1 MLETWIGEKGWERIR
16 GRLPKGYEWGVQMAK
31 KKNKKGRA
39 IGGMIMGIR
48 KGLKEKGTTI
58 EVDREGW
65 IAGKVRTGGENWSII
80 GVYAKKEGMEE
91 KIQELGDRMEKKE
104 EGRYMIIGG
113 DFNARTGQEG
123 GRIEEEEGGGLG
135 EGRRSKDKKVDRE
148 GRLLVNSL
156 EERGWEIL
164 NGNVRG
170 DEEGEFTFTG
180 GRGSTVIDYIIGEG
194 EVREKIVS
202 MVVGERV
209 DSDHHPLEVVVRR
222 GEEEEGRRGGWK
234 KRSRG
239 VWNEE
244 GTKRFIE
251 KIGEVEVKE
260 VELNKEWEEMEIR
273 ITEAI
278 KGVEEELGNK
288 KGKVGWWDEECR
300 EAKKE
305 TRRKLRDWRKKR
317 GEASAYKESRKE
329 FKEICKRKKEE
340 ENQRWERKVEG
351 ARREAEVWEIVNR
364 ERRKRRGIEEGI
376 EEEEWKEH
384 FMKLLGGVEGRVRM
398 GKEGEREEKE
408 GEEEEEISLEEMRR
422 VIKKLKDG
430 KAMGKDEI
438 PGEAWKRGG
447 KGLEVWTWK
456 FINKIWKG
464 GGWPEIWKE
473 GIIAPIVKK
482 GEGKRAEEYR
492 GVTIMPSL
500 YKVYTAILAERIRE
514 EIEGKRMVPHNQTGF
529 RRGMGTIDNIYVLNY
544 MVNRRLEK
552 KGGKL
557 IACFVDLKAAF
568 DSVDRGILIK
578 AMRERGIRE
587 GLVRRTEEMLRE
599 TKSRVRGGNELG
611 EVFWTGRGVRQ
622 GCPLSPILFNVL
634 LADLEE
640 EMDRVKWGGIM
651 LGGKRVYTLAYA
663 DDIVLIAEDED
674 QMRSMIERLEGYL
687 GRKRLE
693 LNVGKTKIMRFRK
706 GGGRDSK
713 RKWRWEG
720 KELEEVREF
729 RYLGYVF
736 QRNGGQEAQI
746 RERIKKAAAVMGK
759 VWGIGKRRFGKDW
772 GKRLWLFDRLVW
784 TVLSYGAEIWGW
796 REREGI
802 ERMEERYIRWVLGAD
817 VRTPWYLV
825 REKLQREK
833 LRGRAGMRAWR
844 FEKKLEEGGGSEL
857 ARSAWEEL
865 KEREREGKAGSDW
878 ERERGKFFEDRGV
891 GLKEVEKIRGDGEEW
906 FLKLFEGD
914 RETQRKERWE
924 RIEKS
929 EYNKWYKWIKGEGIP
944 GYLKKGWGESRWGR
958 VARFRLGNEIGESRY
973 WEAEEKKKCRLCGN
987 KEETWEHVWEECRR
1001 WNSGKGSWQEAV
1013 GWVLDEEGG
1022 GEEWMLELEGER
1034 MSGKGDLEELKE
1046 GSGEDGRGDGGE
1058 G

>member
-1 MLETWIGEKGWERIR
+1 MTARSPKKDSEIGVKELGERMGEMMEEFRAVREELREGFKEQGRKMREEIEDLRREFREREKRWKEEREETNKQKEKMEERIR
-16 GRLPKGYEWGVQMAK
+16 RL
-31 KKNKKGRA
+31 
-39 IGGMIMGIR
+39 
-48 KGLKEKGTTI
+48 
-58 EVDREGW
+58 
-65 IAGKVRTGGENWSII
+65 
-80 GVYAKKEGMEE
+80 EE
-91 KIQELGDRMEKKE
+91 KWKRGRRRRRRRKE
-104 EGRYMIIGG
+104 TVEGR
-113 DFNARTGQEG
+113 
-123 GRIEEEEGGGLG
+123 
-135 EGRRSKDKKVDRE
+135 GRRSKREDSKHGSGGKSRLGPSPIGNSSKK
-148 GRLLVNSL
+148 G
-156 EERGWEIL
+156 ERGGRQERR
-164 NGNVRG
+164 V
-170 DEEGEFTFTG
+170 EE
-180 GRGSTVIDYIIGEG
+180 
-194 EVREKIVS
+194 
-202 MVVGERV
+202 
-209 DSDHHPLEVVVRR
+209 
-222 GEEEEGRRGGWK
+222 K
-234 KRSRG
+234 KQG

-244 GTKRFIE
+244 GAKRFIE
-251 KIGEVEVKE
+251 KIGEVEEKE
-260 VELNKEWEEMEIR
+260 EELNKEWEEMETR

-288 KGKVGWWDEECR
+288 KGKVGWWNEECR

-317 GEASAYKESRKE
+317 GEASAYKERRKE

-351 ARREAEVWEIVNR
+351 ARREAEV
-364 ERRKRRGIEEGI
+364 
-376 EEEEWKEH
+376 
-384 FMKLLGGVEGRVRM
+384 
-398 GKEGEREEKE
+398 
-408 GEEEEEISLEEMRR
+408 
-422 VIKKLKDG
+422 
-430 KAMGKDEI
+430 
-438 PGEAWKRGG
+438 
-447 KGLEVWTWK
+447 
-456 FINKIWKG
+456 
-464 GGWPEIWKE
+464 
-473 GIIAPIVKK
+473 
-482 GEGKRAEEYR
+482 
-492 GVTIMPSL
+492 
-500 YKVYTAILAERIRE
+500 YTAILAERLRE

-578 AMRERGIRE
+578 AMRERGIRD

-611 EVFWTGRGVRQ
+611 EVFWTERGVRQ

-640 EMDRVKWGGIM
+640 EMGRVKWGGIM

-674 QMRSMIERLEGYL
+674 QMKSLIERLEGYL

-706 GGGRDSK
+706 GGERDSK

-746 RERIKKAAAVMGK
+746 REKIKKAAAVMGK

-802 ERMEERYIRWVLGAD
+802 ERMEERYIRWVLGAN

-825 REKLQREK
+825 REELQREK

-865 KEREREGKAGSDW
+865 KEREMEGKAGSDW
-878 ERERGKFFEDRGV
+878 ERERGKFFEDR
-891 GLKEVEKIRGDGEEW
+891 
-906 FLKLFEGD
+906 GD

-973 WEAEEKKKCRLCGN
+973 WEAEKKKKCRLCGN
-987 KEETWEHVWEECRR
+987 KKETWEHVWKECRR

-1046 GSGEDGRGDGGE
+1046 
-1058 G
+1058 

>member
-1 MLETWIGEKGWERIR
+1 
-16 GRLPKGYEWGVQMAK
+16 
-31 KKNKKGRA
+31 
-39 IGGMIMGIR
+39 MIMGIR
-48 KGLKEKGTTI
+48 KGLKEKGTAI

-91 KIQELGDRMEKKE
+91 NVQELGDRMEKKE
-104 EGRYMIIGG
+104 EGRYTIIGG
-113 DFNARTGQEG
+113 DFNARTGQKG

-156 EERGWEIL
+156 EERGWEIF

-180 GRGSTVIDYIIGEG
+180 GKGDTVIDYIIGEG

-209 DSDHHPLEVVVRR
+209 DSDHHPLEIVVRR
-222 GEEEEGRRGGWK
+222 GKEEEGRRGGWK
-234 KRSRG
+234 KRNRG

-244 GTKRFIE
+244 GAKRFIE
-251 KIGEVEVKE
+251 KIGEVEEKE
-260 VELNKEWEEMEIR
+260 EELNKEWEEMETR

-317 GEASAYKESRKE
+317 GEASAYKERRKE
-329 FKEICKRKKEE
+329 FKEICKRKKKE

-351 ARREAEVWEIVNR
+351 ARREAEV
-364 ERRKRRGIEEGI
+364 
-376 EEEEWKEH
+376 
-384 FMKLLGGVEGRVRM
+384 
-398 GKEGEREEKE
+398 
-408 GEEEEEISLEEMRR
+408 
-422 VIKKLKDG
+422 
-430 KAMGKDEI
+430 
-438 PGEAWKRGG
+438 
-447 KGLEVWTWK
+447 
-456 FINKIWKG
+456 
-464 GGWPEIWKE
+464 
-473 GIIAPIVKK
+473 
-482 GEGKRAEEYR
+482 
-492 GVTIMPSL
+492 
-500 YKVYTAILAERIRE
+500 YTAILAERLRE

-622 GCPLSPILFNVL
+622 GCPLSTILFNVL
-634 LADLEE
+634 LADLKE
-640 EMDRVKWGGIM
+640 EMGRVKWGGIM

-674 QMRSMIERLEGYL
+674 QMRSLIERLEGYL

-720 KELEEVREF
+720 KELEEVKEF

-746 RERIKKAAAVMGK
+746 RERIKKTATVMGK

-817 VRTPWYLV
+817 VRTPWYLM
-825 REKLQREK
+825 REELQREK

-865 KEREREGKAGSDW
+865 KE
-878 ERERGKFFEDRGV
+878 
-891 GLKEVEKIRGDGEEW
+891 
-906 FLKLFEGD
+906 
-914 RETQRKERWE
+914 
-924 RIEKS
+924 
-929 EYNKWYKWIKGEGIP
+929 
-944 GYLKKGWGESRWGR
+944 
-958 VARFRLGNEIGESRY
+958 
-973 WEAEEKKKCRLCGN
+973 
-987 KEETWEHVWEECRR
+987 
-1001 WNSGKGSWQEAV
+1001 
-1013 GWVLDEEGG
+1013 
-1022 GEEWMLELEGER
+1022 
-1034 MSGKGDLEELKE
+1034 
-1046 GSGEDGRGDGGE
+1046 
-1058 G
+1058 